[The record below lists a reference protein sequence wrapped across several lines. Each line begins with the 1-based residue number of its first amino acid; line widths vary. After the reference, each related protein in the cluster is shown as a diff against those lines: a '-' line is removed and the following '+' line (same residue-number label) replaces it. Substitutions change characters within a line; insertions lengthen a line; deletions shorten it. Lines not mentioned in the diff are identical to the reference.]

1 MPCRI
6 PDVKRRRI
14 EVGIALKKRTKDLAK
29 TVNVSR
35 RSIQR
40 FSKNLKVHGSI
51 GAPKVIA
58 QGRPRTITPEMEEVS
73 LTSPLQVV
81 FHSVMH

>member
-6 PDVKRRRI
+6 PDVKRRTI
-14 EVGIALKKRTKDLAK
+14 EVDIALEKRTKDIAK

-40 FSKNLKVHGSI
+40 FRKNWRVHGSVA
-51 GAPKVIA
+51 APKVIA
-58 QGRPRTITPEMEEVS
+58 QGRRRTITLEMEEVS
-73 LTSPLQVV
+73 ITSPLQVI
-81 FHSVMH
+81 FIW